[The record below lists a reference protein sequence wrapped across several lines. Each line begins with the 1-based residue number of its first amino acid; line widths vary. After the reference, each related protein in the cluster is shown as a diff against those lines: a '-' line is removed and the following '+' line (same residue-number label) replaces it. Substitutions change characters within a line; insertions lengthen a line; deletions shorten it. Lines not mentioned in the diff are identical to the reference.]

1 MIAGPE
7 AKASGR
13 LMAEEKNRGRTT
25 QSTIEE
31 QQSNQS
37 RTEENKNNRRM
48 ERNEERTRKEDYLYY
63 PILGYL
69 TILYIRTPHTLGAG
83 GVFLFQSGNEF

>member
-1 MIAGPE
+1 
-7 AKASGR
+7 
-13 LMAEEKNRGRTT
+13 
-25 QSTIEE
+25 
-31 QQSNQS
+31 
-37 RTEENKNNRRM
+37 M

>member
-1 MIAGPE
+1 
-7 AKASGR
+7 
-13 LMAEEKNRGRTT
+13 MAEKENRERTT
-25 QSTIEE
+25 QSTTEE

-69 TILYIRTPHTLGAG
+69 TILYIRTPRSNRRMPLSIRKRILEKRM
-83 GVFLFQSGNEF
+83 LFSLFS